1 MFKTELHC
9 HSSEVSNC
17 ATANAQ
23 FIVEKYLEA
32 GYSTIVLTNHF
43 SKYTFKNKRFD
54 HSEDPWDKKVDYF
67 INGYNVM
74 KEAADGRLNI
84 ILGMELRYYS
94 DPNDYLVYGVTEEFL
109 RAHPEMMDSKT
120 KEFAPIIKENGM
132 ILIQAHPFRNGMMI
146 TKPEYLDGIEVFN
159 GHIGQESRNDIANL
173 WADKFGFMKTSGT
186 DFHHE
191 FHHPDGGIMT
201 EKPITNT
208 AELVETLKSGNYELI
223 RTDAVPY

>member
-9 HSSEVSNC
+9 HSAEVSNC
-17 ATANAQ
+17 ASAGAK

-32 GYSTIVLTNHF
+32 GYLTIVLTNHF
-43 SKYTFKNKRFD
+43 SIHTFKNKRFD
-54 HSEDPWDKKVDYF
+54 HSDDPWNKKVDYF

-74 KEAADGRLNI
+74 KEAAAGRLNI

-109 RAHPEMMDSKT
+109 RAHPEMLDSKN
-120 KEFAPIIKENGM
+120 KYFAPVIKENGM
-132 ILIQAHPFRNGMMI
+132 LLIQAHPFRNGMTI

-173 WADKFGFMKTSGT
+173 WADKFGFIKTSGT

-191 FHHPDGGIMT
+191 YHHPDGGIMT
-201 EKPITNT
+201 EKPITN
-208 AELVETLKSGNYELI
+208 AQQLVETLKSGKYELI